1 MTETQPTVPFF
12 KKKSRSRPTNQR
24 QRDNSPSASSSNAG
38 PSTLSSRSA
47 TKSEVVLPTRRGN
60 SSLLSAGTKRS
71 AAQRDNNKFDE
82 DEDEDE
88 KDGPD
93 VKWTAAGSHQA
104 FAQDIIA
111 GEEAEAMEERRNKKT
126 KLNGDDDDE
135 QPDDGLYHGQE
146 AYKNRIKKN
155 QEVPKS
161 KRIGPQRNTSST
173 IRQVT
178 IVDYQPD
185 VCKDYKGAYYVRSV
199 LVQVLIDI

>member
-1 MTETQPTVPFF
+1 MRESEHVLR
-12 KKKSRSRPTNQR
+12 KREESRGTH
-24 QRDNSPSASSSNAG
+24 AI
-38 PSTLSSRSA
+38 
-47 TKSEVVLPTRRGN
+47 EV
-60 SSLLSAGTKRS
+60 
-71 AAQRDNNKFDE
+71 Q
-82 DEDEDE
+82 
-88 KDGPD
+88 
-93 VKWTAAGSHQA
+93 
-104 FAQDIIA
+104 
-111 GEEAEAMEERRNKKT
+111 
-126 KLNGDDDDE
+126 DDE

>member
-82 DEDEDE
+82 DEDED
-88 KDGPD
+88 D
-93 VKWTAAGSHQA
+93 VKET
-104 FAQDIIA
+104 
-111 GEEAEAMEERRNKKT
+111 EEELDGRMKEFEELMDRRPFLVNDVLLRRNPNDVQEWEKRVALWGENDEKVRVSFSLPEKK
-126 KLNGDDDDE
+126 
-135 QPDDGLYHGQE
+135 PC
-146 AYKNRIKKN
+146 
-155 QEVPKS
+155 P
-161 KRIGPQRNTSST
+161 
-173 IRQVT
+173 
-178 IVDYQPD
+178 
-185 VCKDYKGAYYVRSV
+185 
-199 LVQVLIDI
+199 